1 MERSSKKFLYIFYCN
16 TQLWQNYGKNEFLGK
31 NIFKTEKVRFFL
43 RVKGKLALL
52 VGQAD
57 RSTLR
62 VCASSATLTEPSARV
77 RFRPL
82 FPNKKAPER
91 ELFYLERVKGIE
103 PSYSAWEAAAL
114 PLSYTREVCF
124 IAQSRR

>member
-1 MERSSKKFLYIFYCN
+1 MNFWAKIFL
-16 TQLWQNYGKNEFLGK
+16 KRK
-31 NIFKTEKVRFFL
+31 RFAFFAGE
-43 RVKGKLALL
+43 GKLALL

-114 PLSYTREVCF
+114 PLSFTREVCF

>member
-1 MERSSKKFLYIFYCN
+1 MAKMNFWAKIFL
-16 TQLWQNYGKNEFLGK
+16 KRK
-31 NIFKTEKVRFFL
+31 RFAFFAGE
-43 RVKGKLALL
+43 GKLALL

-114 PLSYTREVCF
+114 PLSYTRKSF
-124 IAQSRR
+124 IVQSRR

>member
-62 VCASSATLTEPSARV
+62 VCASSPAATEPSARV